1 MKLLLLLVL
10 SGLAVAQSSHQGQS
24 GDTTYIAVP
33 YNEFC
38 GATVCGGGAFVHL
51 YSTDAGFNAYRVAI
65 RVTNDAGNTYQ
76 LVQLQDRAITSQW
89 TNIQFQAGKIQSVRI
104 VSITKLVTAGDVTVN

>member
-24 GDTTYIAVP
+24 GDTTYIAVQ

-38 GATVCGGGAFVHL
+38 GPAAICNGGAFVHL
-51 YSTDAGFNAYRVAI
+51 QSHDAGFNAYRVTI
-65 RVTNDAGNTYQ
+65 RVTTETGNAFT
-76 LVQLQDRAITSQW
+76 VTQLQDRVIGWTS
-89 TNIQFQAGKIQSVRI
+89 IQFKIGKVQSVRI
-104 VSITKLVTAGDVTVN
+104 VSITKLVTAGDVPVN